1 MVDTATL
8 PVAGRSVRAMA
19 RWGTFW
25 ERPVGMGPDL
35 RTHPT
40 DDGAKRRIRQS
51 TGRQLSFLF
60 YTGGRAVRGSTEL
73 RAQAESK
80 RRVAELVRRT
90 GATLS
95 TAADRKVIL
104 QHAQELE
111 AEATGL
117 EAQAHALDAQ
127 RKQDKSD

>member
-1 MVDTATL
+1 V
-8 PVAGRSVRAMA
+8 
-19 RWGTFW
+19 
-25 ERPVGMGPDL
+25 GPDL

-51 TGRQLSFLF
+51 TCRQLSFLF

-95 TAADRKVIL
+95 AAADRKVIL